1 MQVCWYAMIW
11 VMNERREDNGENHG
25 LNDLA
30 HRLREA
36 VSRPLDE
43 WREVYEGFS
52 PVVLETG
59 ERRPRVPPPGADTR
73 RAAVL
78 VPILVEGDDARVVY
92 TVRKDDLADH
102 AGQISFPGGSIEAR
116 DTSLLETALREA
128 EEEIDLRPEL
138 VEVVGE
144 LEEMYIPPSN
154 FRVSPFVGLLPP
166 EAEMVLA
173 PDEVEEIFTV
183 SLTTLTADETFRKV
197 LWRCDGRDNS
207 GPPGTPGLAGIQALG
222 GVMLRVVAMVLFGLM
237 FLAEA
242 GDLYG
247 LVLTLADPVAEAD
260 RFGITASAEIL
271 RSAVLLILAL
281 VVCSGALLAL
291 VGLLARMPALFH
303 TSALVCAIGYLV
315 YGLFQVVDGALQL
328 GSAIVVVAGL
338 IYVVLGGI
346 AYAMYRSVY

>member
-1 MQVCWYAMIW
+1 MIS
-11 VMNERREDNGENHG
+11 VMNERQEDKGETHG

-30 HRLREA
+30 NRLREA

-52 PVVLETG
+52 PVDLESG

-78 VPILVEGDDARVVY
+78 VPIIVEGEDARVVY

-183 SLTTLTADETFRKV
+183 PLKTLTAHETFRKV
-197 LWRCDGRDNS
+197 LWRREGRDYKVPVFAIEEPVPRNS
-207 GPPGTPGLAGIQALG
+207 WGRSPAQHRTPDPCPRRLLWRAPRPNRITRPEAGALSHERPCVRDRIPRVRSLAGGWRRAATRLGHSGRCRFDLRGARQSRLCDVPVRVLEHFSVSARALSG
-222 GVMLRVVAMVLFGLM
+222 AFSTSACRMLA
-237 FLAEA
+237 
-242 GDLYG
+242 
-247 LVLTLADPVAEAD
+247 LADKRRPKRAESVPD
-260 RFGITASAEIL
+260 PTSE
-271 RSAVLLILAL
+271 
-281 VVCSGALLAL
+281 
-291 VGLLARMPALFH
+291 H
-303 TSALVCAIGYLV
+303 TT
-315 YGLFQVVDGALQL
+315 
-328 GSAIVVVAGL
+328 
-338 IYVVLGGI
+338 
-346 AYAMYRSVY
+346 

>member
-1 MQVCWYAMIW
+1 MIS
-11 VMNERREDNGENHG
+11 VMNKRQEDKGENQG

-30 HRLREA
+30 NRLREA
-36 VSRPLDE
+36 VLRPLDE

-52 PVVLETG
+52 PVDIETG

-78 VPILVEGDDARVVY
+78 VPIIVEVEDARVVY

-116 DTSLLETALREA
+116 DGSLLETALREA

-138 VEVVGE
+138 VELVGE

-183 SLTTLTADETFRKV
+183 SLATLTANETFRKV
-197 LWRCDGRDNS
+197 LWRRDGRDYEVPVFAIEEPVPRS
-207 GPPGTPGLAGIQALG
+207 IW
-222 GVMLRVVAMVLFGLM
+222 VAT
-237 FLAEA
+237 AA
-242 GDLYG
+242 
-247 LVLTLADPVAEAD
+247 
-260 RFGITASAEIL
+260 ITA
-271 RSAVLLILAL
+271 
-281 VVCSGALLAL
+281 ALLA
-291 VGLLARMPALFH
+291 R
-303 TSALVCAIGYLV
+303 
-315 YGLFQVVDGALQL
+315 L
-328 GSAIVVVAGL
+328 GWRE
-338 IYVVLGGI
+338 
-346 AYAMYRSVY
+346 YRR